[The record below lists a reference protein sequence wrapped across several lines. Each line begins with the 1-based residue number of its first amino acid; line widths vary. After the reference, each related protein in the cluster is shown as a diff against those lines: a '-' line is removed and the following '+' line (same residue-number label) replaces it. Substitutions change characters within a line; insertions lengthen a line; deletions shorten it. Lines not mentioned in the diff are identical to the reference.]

1 MNKQLKYNKNARIKG
16 FVSSLPAQRG
26 VFVGESGGTP
36 QDKIDY
42 LFTLANQ
49 CRGRREPSFA
59 DDVKYFPVKEVVA
72 LPVITPPVLS
82 SLEIITEQPQPQPP
96 LKDVSELTIL
106 PDTIKTSP
114 LVEGLIV
121 VGVAL
126 VVLKILS

>member
-16 FVSSLPAQRG
+16 FVSSLPAQSG
-26 VFVGESGGTP
+26 IFVGDSGGTP
-36 QDKIDY
+36 QDKKDY
-42 LFTLANQ
+42 IYTLANQ
-49 CRGRREPSFA
+49 CRSWREPSFA
-59 DDVKYFPVKEVVA
+59 DDVKYLPVKQEVVA

-82 SLEIITEQPQPQPP
+82 SLEIITEQPPQPQ
-96 LKDVSELTIL
+96 LTDVSELTII
-106 PDTIKTSP
+106 PDTMKTSP

>member
-16 FVSSLPAQRG
+16 FVSSLPSQRG

-36 QDKIDY
+36 QDKKDY

-49 CRGRREPSFA
+49 CRSWREPSFS
-59 DDVKYFPVKEVVA
+59 DDVKYLPVQQEVVA

-82 SLEIITEQPQPQPP
+82 SLEIITEQPQPP

-106 PDTIKTSP
+106 PDTMKTSP

>member
-82 SLEIITEQPQPQPP
+82 SLEIITQPQPP
-96 LKDVSELTIL
+96 LTNVSDLTII
-106 PDTIKTSP
+106 PDTMKNSP